1 MVDIKKNNLPTTRI
15 NQRTSFSKRTL
26 VTAIF
31 SIVGILLI
39 HSHNAA
45 HRHHEQKKSSSLR
58 TATHLSSK
66 PNVVVT
72 DDKNKANEKVLT
84 QLESKPV
91 VDENAVEH
99 SVTKAMSDMSD
110 SVKDEFLITMDWMHD
125 AVVGTKTSIHR
136 SMDYFLNQYGNYTAD
151 EVEEIDNEVAD
162 QVEEKLEADLM
173 ELVNKAVLD
182 ANKDLQSLV
191 KSEVDEKYETKEI
204 EKDVDTI
211 RSYYVERL
219 KAEVDS
225 LEGEMENKIHSIS
238 QEVEKKILKEKVGID
253 ESNKDL
259 DDREVKSIVTEKE
272 DEVFQSANDKAI
284 ILTED
289 IGEAEKSLQENIR
302 EALTKFLVEKK
313 NLSISKAKE
322 IEQSVEEDLDNTVK
336 TILQQE
342 IETLEESANTEAD
355 EVRDIADEDITVIES
370 AKELGMTADENSNKA
385 AMVET
390 SLKALKTELESSFK
404 ELVENSRSRVI
415 NRMKDSTKDIENNI
429 LKENGINISDEELDE
444 LVEKEMKSLTSAK

>member
-26 VTAIF
+26 VIAIF

-58 TATHLSSK
+58 AATHLSSK

-72 DDKNKANEKVLT
+72 DDKNKVNGKVLT

-91 VDENAVEH
+91 VDENAVEN

-173 ELVNKAVLD
+173 ELVNKAVID

-238 QEVEKKILKEKVGID
+238 QEVEKKVLKEKVGID

-272 DEVFQSANDKAI
+272 DEVFKSANDKAI
-284 ILTED
+284 VLTED
-289 IGEAEKSLQENIR
+289 IGVAEKSLQENIR

-355 EVRDIADEDITVIES
+355 EVRDIADEDIAVIES
-370 AKELGMTADENSNKA
+370 AKGLGMTADENANKA

-444 LVEKEMKSLTSAK
+444 LVEKEMKSLTSDK